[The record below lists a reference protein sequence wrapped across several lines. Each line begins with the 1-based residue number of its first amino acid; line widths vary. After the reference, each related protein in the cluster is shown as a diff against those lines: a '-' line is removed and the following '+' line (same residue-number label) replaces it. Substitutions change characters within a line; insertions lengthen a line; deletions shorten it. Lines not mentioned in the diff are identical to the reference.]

1 MDLSR
6 RQRLPATSAL
16 IATQR
21 HEALVSALRAGAA
34 PQIEM
39 PPIYRLARMVVN
51 ERGAMDV
58 YRQVQ
63 R

>member
-6 RQRLPATSAL
+6 RQRMPATASL
-16 IATQR
+16 VVTQR
-21 HEALVSALRAGAA
+21 HEALVSALRAGAT
-34 PQIEM
+34 PVIEV
-39 PPIYRLARMVVN
+39 PPVRRLALAVVRD
-51 ERGAMDV
+51 RGVMDV